1 MSTLER
7 VSEPLA
13 VGLVVTENDLIV
25 SLADGR
31 SLSVPI
37 AWYPRLANATPEQR
51 RSNILP
57 TLRVISSTAMTGG
70 FPLLWIPQI
79 AVVHEWSKPKLHL
92 ETPVLLRP

>member
-51 RSNILP
+51 QNWKILGPGVCFHWPDVDEDLSVEGMLLGAPAPGVRS
-57 TLRVISSTAMTGG
+57 R
-70 FPLLWIPQI
+70 PQQG
-79 AVVHEWSKPKLHL
+79 AV
-92 ETPVLLRP
+92 